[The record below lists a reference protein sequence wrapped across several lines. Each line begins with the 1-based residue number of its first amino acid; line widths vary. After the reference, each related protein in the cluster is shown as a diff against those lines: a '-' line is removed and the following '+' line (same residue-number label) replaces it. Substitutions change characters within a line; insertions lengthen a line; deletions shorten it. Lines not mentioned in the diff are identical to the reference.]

1 MGAGLGVSSCLT
13 DFAGDWWGVRGSGK
27 ILLDT
32 PGRTGDGF
40 GKVGGGIGV
49 LASVAG
55 GGMVLGPTPLYVS
68 QESMEL
74 RNDSLGA
81 SGSWGRRL

>member
-1 MGAGLGVSSCLT
+1 MT
-13 DFAGDWWGVRGSGK
+13 DFAGDVWGVGGSGK
-27 ILLDT
+27 ILLET
-32 PGRTGDGF
+32 PGRIGDGF
-40 GKVGGGIGV
+40 GRVGGGIWV
-49 LASVAG
+49 LAPIAG
-55 GGMVLGPTPLYVS
+55 GGMVLGPTPLYES